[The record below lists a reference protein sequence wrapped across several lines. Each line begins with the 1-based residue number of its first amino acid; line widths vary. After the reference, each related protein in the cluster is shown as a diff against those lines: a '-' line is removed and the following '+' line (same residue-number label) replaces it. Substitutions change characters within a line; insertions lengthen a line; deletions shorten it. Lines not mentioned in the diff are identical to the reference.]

1 MSGIWFPVEKH
12 ELSTWRTKIYFSLS
26 AKGGKWEF
34 KCCIHDL
41 KSAVTLINSYSE
53 ILIHLSPT
61 RYKVT
66 DISICVLT
74 LFYFSVQLHGCRTLC
89 PPSVY
94 LFFMLSLTAITLCLV
109 LTAPGDWDQGWR
121 KHVQRAGKQQWQK
134 GKLCLDIREACI
146 CLLP

>member
-1 MSGIWFPVEKH
+1 MSGIEFPAEQH
-12 ELSTWRTKIYFSLS
+12 ELSTWRTKTYFSLS

-34 KCCIHDL
+34 KCWIHDL

-53 ILIHLSPT
+53 TVIHLSPT

-74 LFYFSVQLHGCRTLC
+74 LLYFSVQPRGCRTLC

-94 LFFMLSLTAITLCLV
+94 LFFMVSLAAIMLCLV

-121 KHVQRAGKQQWQK
+121 QHVQRAGKQQWQK
-134 GKLCLDIREACI
+134 GKLSLDIREACI